1 MKPSSHLL
9 ALLVIITP
17 EDRTPDAVTASEAR
31 QSFLKTTRR
40 TGDTH
45 GVALKPPLAGWRGI
59 RRVRALRVGLCQA
72 AARREQRAADAQN
85 IINSSAPITAK
96 TDTTAGKLTAAL
108 KSLMD
113 GSPVLF
119 LLDDPFAPIPAIRQT
134 APNHERLHGEPQTRY
149 WTSSCDQPQCAP
161 AQRSP
166 RARET
171 VLRSRTCSSC
181 SLLQE
186 TTRRRGDSEGKLGHL
201 PFTSSLSN
209 SSIILG
215 VSFSRM
221 SVDDRSGRRVA
232 L

>member
-149 WTSSCDQPQCAP
+149 WTSSCDQPQCVP
-161 AQRSP
+161 AQRLHALGKQSCVRGHAR
-166 RARET
+166 RAAYCKRP
-171 VLRSRTCSSC
+171 
-181 SLLQE
+181 
-186 TTRRRGDSEGKLGHL
+186 RGDGAIQKESSV
-201 PFTSSLSN
+201 TSRL
-209 SSIILG
+209 
-215 VSFSRM
+215 
-221 SVDDRSGRRVA
+221 RRVYPTHRSS
-232 L
+232 